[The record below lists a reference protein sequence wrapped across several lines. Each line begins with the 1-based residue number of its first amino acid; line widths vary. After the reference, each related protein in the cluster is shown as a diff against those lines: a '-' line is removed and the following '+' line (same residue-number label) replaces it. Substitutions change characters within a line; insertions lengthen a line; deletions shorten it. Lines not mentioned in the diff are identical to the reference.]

1 MTQCSFQSLPTE
13 TMYSIFKIVL
23 ESIVEDD
30 MTATPKNEHRM
41 LAGGMPFPHTVALV
55 CRHWRNIV
63 FSMPELWARISWA
76 SSMNDQRL
84 SSQLQKTGS
93 YPVHLIIKV
102 QLLGRIFPPS
112 FTSLHLQR
120 LKSLIITGVF
130 NEYSDLDALAGYAP
144 QLDCLR
150 LTDVGCYHYATRL
163 EPCSKLVCPALR
175 TLHIDKNTVC
185 HLNLQW
191 FKNNMQHIEVL
202 TIYGGSPINV
212 TASIALCRTLQA
224 IPRQVP
230 CLILDDLQFYRVNSE
245 ALTITITIWAEK
257 VILRTCINDTLT
269 TTFNG
274 DCQTIVLQECDSI
287 HGLRRLSLPRSNS
300 LELDRCA
307 ATRGLRWVPKTRP
320 WNGDTVTITNSHSSC
335 IKIILHF
342 LGAPFARR
350 SCSLWPRVT
359 TLKLIARD
367 DFVMEVPLMILKAMV
382 SSRREAAGQENS
394 WKDVC
399 ELDDTMRSLKV
410 LHVHGAQLLPREEE
424 VWFKSQVRDF
434 VWD

>member
-30 MTATPKNEHRM
+30 MMATPKNEHRM
-41 LAGGMPFPHTVALV
+41 LAGGMPFPHTMALV

-63 FSMPELWARISWA
+63 FSMPELWARMSWA
-76 SSMNDQRL
+76 SPMNDQQL

-102 QLLGRIFPPS
+102 QLRGRIFPPP

-130 NEYSDLDALAGYAP
+130 NEYNDLGALAGYAP

-150 LTDVGCYHYATRL
+150 LTDLGCYHYVTRL
-163 EPCSKLVCPALR
+163 EPA
-175 TLHIDKNTVC
+175 LHIDKNT
-185 HLNLQW
+185 
-191 FKNNMQHIEVL
+191 NNMQHIEVL

-230 CLILDDLQFYRVNSE
+230 CLILDDLQFYMVYPE
-245 ALTITITIWAEK
+245 ACTITITIWAEK

-269 TTFNG
+269 ITFNG
-274 DCQTIVLQECDSI
+274 NCQTIVLQECDSI
-287 HGLRRLSLPRSNS
+287 HGLRRISLPRSNS

-307 ATRGLRWVPKTRP
+307 ATRGLRWMPKTRP
-320 WNGDTVTITNSHSSC
+320 WNGDTVTITNSHSSS

-342 LGAPFARR
+342 LGAPFVRR

-359 TLKLIARD
+359 TSKLIARD

-382 SSRREAAGQENS
+382 SSRWEAAGQENS

-399 ELDDTMRSLKV
+399 ELDDTLRSLKV
-410 LHVHGAQLLPREEE
+410 LHVHGGQPLPREEAA
-424 VWFKSQVRDF
+424 WFKSQVRDF

>member
-1 MTQCSFQSLPTE
+1 MTQRSFQSLPTE
-13 TMYSIFKIVL
+13 TMCSIFKIIL
-23 ESIVEDD
+23 ESMVEDD
-30 MTATPKNEHRM
+30 MMATPKNEHRM
-41 LAGGMPFPHTVALV
+41 LAGGMPFPHTMALV

-63 FSMPELWARISWA
+63 FSMPELWTRISWA
-76 SSMNDQRL
+76 P
-84 SSQLQKTGS
+84 SQLQKMGS
-93 YPVHLIIKV
+93 YPVHLIIKD
-102 QLLGRIFPPS
+102 QFLGRIFPPP
-112 FTSLHLQR
+112 FISLHLQR

-150 LTDVGCYHYATRL
+150 LTDVGCYRYATRL

-175 TLHIDKNTVC
+175 TLHIDKNIAC

-202 TIYGGSPINV
+202 TIYGGSPINM
-212 TASIALCRTLQA
+212 TASIALCQTLQA

-230 CLILDDLQFYRVNSE
+230 CLILDDLQFHTVSC
-245 ALTITITIWAEK
+245 TITITIWAEK
-257 VILRTCINDTLT
+257 VILRRCINDTLN

-287 HGLRRLSLPRSNS
+287 RGLGRLSLPRSNS

-307 ATRGLRWVPKTRP
+307 ATRSLRWIPKTRP
-320 WNGDTVTITNSHSSC
+320 WNGDTVTIANSHSSC
-335 IKIILHF
+335 IKIILYF
-342 LGAPFARR
+342 LGAPFARHN
-350 SCSLWPRVT
+350 CSLWPRVT
-359 TLKLIARD
+359 MLKLIARD
-367 DFVMEVPLMILKAMV
+367 GFVMEVPLMILKAMV
-382 SSRREAAGQENS
+382 SSRREAVGQENS

-399 ELDDTMRSLKV
+399 ELDDGVRPLRV
-410 LHVHGAQLLPREEE
+410 LHVHGAQPLPREEE
-424 VWFKSQVRDF
+424 AWFKSQVRDF

>member
-13 TMYSIFKIVL
+13 TMCSIFKIVL

-30 MTATPKNEHRM
+30 MTATPKNEHCM
-41 LAGGMPFPHTVALV
+41 LAGGMPFPHTMALV

-63 FSMPELWARISWA
+63 FSMLELWTRISWA
-76 SSMNDQRL
+76 PSMNDQWL

-93 YPVHLIIKV
+93 YPVHLVIKD

-150 LTDVGCYHYATRL
+150 LTDVGCYHHATRL

-175 TLHIDKNTVC
+175 ALHIDKNIAC

-191 FKNNMQHIEVL
+191 FKNNMEHIEVL
-202 TIYGGSPINV
+202 TIYGGSPINIM
-212 TASIALCRTLQA
+212 APIALRQTFQGL
-224 IPRQVP
+224 PRQIP
-230 CLILDDLQFYRVNSE
+230 CLILDDLQFYMARSG
-245 ALTITITIWAEK
+245 AYTDTITIWTEK
-257 VILRTCINDTLT
+257 VILRTYINDALT
-269 TTFNG
+269 AFNG
-274 DCQTIVLQECDSI
+274 NCQTIVLQECDSI
-287 HGLRRLSLPRSNS
+287 HGLRRISLPHSNS
-300 LELDRCA
+300 LELDRCT
-307 ATRGLRWVPKTRP
+307 ATRGLRWIPKTRS

-335 IKIILHF
+335 IKIILYF

-382 SSRREAAGQENS
+382 SSRREVAGQENS
-394 WKDVC
+394 WKDV
-399 ELDDTMRSLKV
+399 ELDDTVRSLKV
-410 LHVHGAQLLPREEE
+410 LHVHGAQPLPREEE
-424 VWFKSQVRDF
+424 MWFKSQVRDF